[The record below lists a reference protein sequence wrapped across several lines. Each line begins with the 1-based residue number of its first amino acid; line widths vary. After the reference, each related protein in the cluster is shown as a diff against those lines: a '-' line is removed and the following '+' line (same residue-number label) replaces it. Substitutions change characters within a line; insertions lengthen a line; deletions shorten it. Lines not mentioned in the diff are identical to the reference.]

1 MHFQP
6 SFYKSKCQKIPGQIG
21 YLAQFNSYRA
31 SQRRQPQAMMCVRQA
46 FDGLK
51 FNFNK
56 VDVSKELVFQVLQEC
71 VDLEQLEPFRL

>member
-1 MHFQP
+1 
-6 SFYKSKCQKIPGQIG
+6 
-21 YLAQFNSYRA
+21 
-31 SQRRQPQAMMCVRQA
+31 MMCVRQA